1 MIEVLYEDKD
11 LLVIVKPYGLSS
23 GDLTERIK
31 EEKGIDVFLV
41 HRLDQVV
48 SGIMLLAKN
57 SKSAAL
63 LTEEINN
70 DSFNKEYLALIKGDI
85 QEADVLE
92 GYIYHD
98 RNRNRSY
105 MVKKRNGS
113 KYAKLAYKLIARKE
127 DISLIVVK
135 LFTGRTHQIRCQ
147 LSSMGCP
154 LLGDGKYG
162 SKVNG
167 EVKLFSFHLSFK
179 HPFKKEIMD
188 FYKLPTMKQQ
198 WLEFEEEI
206 NKLGIK

>member
-11 LLVIVKPYGLSS
+11 LLVIFKPYGLSS

-70 DSFNKEYLALIKGDI
+70 DSFNKEYLALVKGDI
-85 QEADVLE
+85 QEAGILE

-105 MVKKRNGS
+105 MVKREMALNMLS
-113 KYAKLAYKLIARKE
+113 LR
-127 DISLIVVK
+127 ISLLLEKRIF
-135 LFTGRTHQIRCQ
+135 L
-147 LSSMGCP
+147 LSW
-154 LLGDGKYG
+154 
-162 SKVNG
+162 
-167 EVKLFSFHLSFK
+167 LSFLQVV
-179 HPFKKEIMD
+179 HIRLDVNSRLWVVHF
-188 FYKLPTMKQQ
+188 
-198 WLEFEEEI
+198 
-206 NKLGIK
+206 LGMASMVVRLMVRSNYLVFI

>member
-11 LLVIVKPYGLSS
+11 LLVIFKPYGLSS

-70 DSFNKEYLALIKGDI
+70 DSFNKEYLALVKGDI
-85 QEADVLE
+85 QEAGILE

-167 EVKLFSFHLSFK
+167 EVKLFIYHLSFK

-198 WLEFEEEI
+198 WLIFEEEI
-206 NKLGIK
+206 NKLEIK

>member
-85 QEADVLE
+85 QEAGVL
-92 GYIYHD
+92 
-98 RNRNRSY
+98 
-105 MVKKRNGS
+105 
-113 KYAKLAYKLIARKE
+113 
-127 DISLIVVK
+127 
-135 LFTGRTHQIRCQ
+135 
-147 LSSMGCP
+147 
-154 LLGDGKYG
+154 
-162 SKVNG
+162 
-167 EVKLFSFHLSFK
+167 
-179 HPFKKEIMD
+179 
-188 FYKLPTMKQQ
+188 
-198 WLEFEEEI
+198 
-206 NKLGIK
+206 

>member
-1 MIEVLYEDKD
+1 
-11 LLVIVKPYGLSS
+11 
-23 GDLTERIK
+23 
-31 EEKGIDVFLV
+31 
-41 HRLDQVV
+41 
-48 SGIMLLAKN
+48 
-57 SKSAAL
+57 
-63 LTEEINN
+63 
-70 DSFNKEYLALIKGDI
+70 
-85 QEADVLE
+85 
-92 GYIYHD
+92 
-98 RNRNRSY
+98 

>member
-85 QEADVLE
+85 QEAGVLE

-167 EVKLFSFHLSFK
+167 EVKLFSYHLSFK
-179 HPFKKEIMD
+179 HPIKKEIMD

-198 WLEFEEEI
+198 WLIFEEEI
-206 NKLGIK
+206 NKLEIK

>member
-11 LLVIVKPYGLSS
+11 LLVIFKPYGLSS

-70 DSFNKEYLALIKGDI
+70 DSFNKEYLALVKGDI
-85 QEADVLE
+85 QEAGILE

-98 RNRNRSY
+98 RKKNRSY

-113 KYAKLAYKLIARKE
+113 KYAKLEYKQIAKKE
-127 DISLIVVK
+127 DVGLLRVK
-135 LFTGRTHQIRCQ
+135 LYTGRTHQIRCQ
-147 LSSMGCP
+147 LASIGYP

-167 EVKLFSFHLSFK
+167 EVKLYSFHLCFQ
-179 HPFKKEIMD
+179 HPFTKEEME
-188 FYKLPTMKQQ
+188 FYHLPD
-198 WLEFEEEI
+198 I
-206 NKLGIK
+206 